1 MDFFQLFY
9 VRQCTSS
16 PEDNVL
22 ASDFEQAIAN
32 WNKSSFKSNHV
43 SSKEELQS
51 TPNYAAVATDLI
63 GFFN

>member
-1 MDFFQLFY
+1 MHVL
-9 VRQCTSS
+9 S

-32 WNKSSFKSNHV
+32 WNKSSFNSNHV
-43 SSKEELQS
+43 SSKELQS